1 MAKMS
6 LREWINSNQKA
17 KGLSTKEAKKNAG
30 KYKSISAAKKA
41 GSLYYTDKNGK
52 TMIAATAEDLN
63 VTKPKARPAAVRPK
77 SRPDTVTRAHP
88 MMGEMSVAEFK
99 ELKAA
104 NAAIKVDEEKRRA
117 AKLVKAKAHLKAQKK
132 TR

>member
-1 MAKMS
+1 MS
-6 LREWINSNQKA
+6 LREWINSKQKA

-77 SRPDTVTRAHP
+77 SRPDTVTRAHS
-88 MMGEMSVAEFK
+88 MMGDMSVAEFK

-104 NAAIKVDEEKRRA
+104 NAEIKADEAKRRA
-117 AKLVKAKAHLKAQKK
+117 AKLVKAKAHLKAQKN
-132 TR
+132 